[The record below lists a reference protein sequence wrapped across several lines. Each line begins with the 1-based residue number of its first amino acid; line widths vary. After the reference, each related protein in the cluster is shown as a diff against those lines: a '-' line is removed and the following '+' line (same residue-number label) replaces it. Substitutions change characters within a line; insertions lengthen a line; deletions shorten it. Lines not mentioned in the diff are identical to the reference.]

1 MLFIIAS
8 AFAYD
13 PVIEAV
19 GDGFI
24 DWTGMRVVAKSEGR
38 ATTGAMTNL
47 EALEGDARAQLRPTF
62 ERVAR
67 GVRLDRD
74 RVAAALLDGGDL
86 VADRLDANLAL
97 WEVYEARY
105 LASGGVELDAALS
118 LQSWLRPALV
128 KLAQAPEVSRP
139 QGGASGVVIDAR
151 GTGLEPA
158 IAPELLDETGG
169 HLYGIVDMTAYAA
182 SVRGPVVYVSDA
194 ADPAAAKRA
203 GTAPVFVDAMAARSG
218 VDIVLGAEAAA
229 ALRELAASSDAL
241 SRGAV
246 VVVVD

>member
-8 AFAYD
+8 ALAYD

-24 DWTGMRVVAKSEGR
+24 DWTGMRVVAKSSGR
-38 ATTGAMTNL
+38 ATTGAMTSL
-47 EALEGDARAQLRPTF
+47 EALEGDAREQLRPTF

-67 GVRLDRD
+67 GVRIDRD
-74 RVAAALLDGGDL
+74 RVAAALLDDGDL

-128 KLAQAPEVSRP
+128 TLAQAPEVSRP
-139 QGGASGVVIDAR
+139 QGGPSGLVIDAR
-151 GTGLEPA
+151 GTGVDPA
-158 IAPELLDETGG
+158 IAPEVVDEAGG
-169 HLYGIVDMTAYAA
+169 HLYGVVDMTAYAA
-182 SVRGPVVYVSDA
+182 SLRGPVVYVSDA
-194 ADPAAAKRA
+194 ADPAAARRA
-203 GTAPVFVDAMAARSG
+203 GAAPSFVRAKAARSG
-218 VDIVLGAEAAA
+218 VDIVLDAEAAA
-229 ALRELAASSDAL
+229 ALREVGASSDAL